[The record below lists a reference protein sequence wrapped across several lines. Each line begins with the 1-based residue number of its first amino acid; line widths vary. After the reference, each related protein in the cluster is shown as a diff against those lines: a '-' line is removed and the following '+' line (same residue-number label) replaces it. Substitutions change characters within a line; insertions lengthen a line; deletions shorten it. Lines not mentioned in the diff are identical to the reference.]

1 MCPNLV
7 NVHFIFNEVLYSLSS
22 LNIYSFHVLLSCLS
36 FIVQVMS
43 TISTKDFLNLFCN
56 CNICSFTA
64 PPPPR
69 GPDTPPLVV
78 ADNLCAFCDNYIL
91 LTLGATSCQS
101 TLCAGISNLG
111 QEKRTILNWF
121 KFKLKY
127 LPVFCWYFINSIC
140 FTGPLYSSNAGDNNE
155 TFKLLIHYLD

>member
-1 MCPNLV
+1 M
-7 NVHFIFNEVLYSLSS
+7 FVLYRTS
-22 LNIYSFHVLLSCLS
+22 NVYNFYI
-36 FIVQVMS
+36 
-43 TISTKDFLNLFCN
+43 DFLNLFCN

-78 ADNLCAFCDNYIL
+78 ADNLCAFCDNYLL

-111 QEKRTILNWF
+111 QEKRTILN
-121 KFKLKY
+121 
-127 LPVFCWYFINSIC
+127 
-140 FTGPLYSSNAGDNNE
+140 
-155 TFKLLIHYLD
+155 